1 MLRSCPNVG
10 SIYMLCREKKGKSP
24 SERMT
29 SMFSQ
34 MLFDNLRAENPDCFK
49 KVIPVIGDVL
59 EKNLGEQ
66 LVF

>member
-1 MLRSCPNVG
+1 
-10 SIYMLCREKKGKSP
+10 MLCREKKGKSP

-59 EKNLGEQ
+59 EKNLGEH